1 MKHLSKHE
9 KQLKLL
15 DDFCTNN
22 RDEVY
27 HHKYITLD
35 VALSSDKPVYSK
47 AINISQT
54 FNSILHISKALACGD
69 AIYIDPY
76 YVKFTKDVYI
86 FNILH
91 NNITLFKQDSTL
103 RINWI

>member
-1 MKHLSKHE
+1 MKHLSEHE

-15 DDFCTNN
+15 DTFCKNN
-22 RDEVY
+22 RDEGY
-27 HHKYITLD
+27 HHKHITLD
-35 VALSSDKPVYSK
+35 EALSSGKPVYSK

-54 FNSILHISKALACGD
+54 FNSILHISKALECGD
-69 AIYIDPY
+69 AISIDPY

-86 FNILH
+86 FNVLH